1 MNTTRDIP
9 RVGDPAGVAQP
20 DLDAQI
26 HRLPPRIAHIAR
38 VLGLGKIHQS
48 GSWRYSLREAE
59 AARAESKRRTTAK
72 KRPRQSSGFNILPPN
87 ALSGADVILSPD
99 RLDRVEQILFRSALM
114 ATELGATLHQAAQ
127 LVKARRLEWE
137 AQLLRDARQERGS

>member
-26 HRLPPRIAHIAR
+26 HRLPPRIAHVAR
-38 VLGLGKIHQS
+38 ALGFGQIHPS

-72 KRPRQSSGFNILPPN
+72 KLPRQRRGVNIFPPSALPDVDL
-87 ALSGADVILSPD
+87 ALSTD
-99 RLDRVEQILFRSALM
+99 RLDRVEQVLFRGALM

-127 LVKARRLEWE
+127 LMKAGRLEWE
-137 AQLLRDARQERGS
+137 AQLLREARRERGS